1 MQSFLD
7 GKRTWIGLAI
17 TVAGIFG
24 VSKYISSEELTNIL
38 NVVFTLIGLIVTA
51 YGNYKAQT
59 KITEL
64 KQVRDELIDNHG

>member
-24 VSKYISSEELTNIL
+24 LSKYISSEELTNIL
-38 NVVFTLIGLIVTA
+38 NVIFTLLGLIVTA
-51 YGNYKAQT
+51 YGNYKAQS

-64 KQVRDELIDNHG
+64 KQVRDELIDNKG

>member
-38 NVVFTLIGLIVTA
+38 NVVFTLLGLIVTA

-59 KITEL
+59 KITMNL
-64 KQVRDELIDNHG
+64 KFHSNNT

>member
-51 YGNYKAQT
+51 YGNYKAQS

-64 KQVRDELIDNHG
+64 KAVRDELIDNKG

>member
-17 TVAGIFG
+17 TLAGVFG
-24 VSKYISSEELTNIL
+24 LSKYISSEELTNIL
-38 NVVFTLIGLIVTA
+38 NAVFTLAGLIVA
-51 YGNYKAQT
+51 SYGNYKAQR

-64 KQVRDELIDNHG
+64 KQVRDELIDNRG